1 MTAKWAP
8 AKKEFRFISA
18 PRGAHKLGE
27 SLPLLS
33 IIRDNLKL
41 AGIAREA
48 KKIIKSREVL
58 VDGKVCSDHRRG
70 IGLFDS
76 VSLPKANSHH
86 RFVGGKLVEVNASDS
101 KQKICK
107 IIGKSAVAGGKIQ
120 VALHDGRNLL
130 LEISRIS
137 ENSASSQ
144 KSERFL
150 PKNNYSVGDS
160 LLLEVPEQKIS
171 EHFKFETGALV
182 LVTRGANVGRLAH
195 VHKIERGIN
204 KKLWLEHGKE
214 KFEAPFDGVI
224 VVGREKPAIDLGG
237 LGE

>member
-1 MTAKWAP
+1 MTRLKRLTTIWAP
-8 AKKEFRFISA
+8 AKKEHRFISA
-18 PRGAHKLGE
+18 PRGAHKLAE

-41 AGIAREA
+41 ADIAREA

-58 VDGKVCSDHRRG
+58 VDGKICTDHRRG
-70 IGLFDS
+70 VGLFDS
-76 VSLPKANSHH
+76 VSLPKANSNY

-107 IIGKSAVAGGKIQ
+107 IIGKQTIAKGKIQ

-130 LEISRIS
+130 L
-137 ENSASSQ
+137 Q
-144 KSERFL
+144 K
-150 PKNNYSVGDS
+150 NDYAVGDS
-160 LLLEVPEQKIS
+160 LLIEVPEQKVS
-171 EHFKFETGALV
+171 EHLKFETGALV

-204 KKLWLEHGKE
+204 HKLWLEHGKE

-224 VVGREKPAIDLGG
+224 VVGREKPAINLGG
-237 LGE
+237 SGE

>member
-1 MTAKWAP
+1 MVAKWAP
-8 AKKEFRFISA
+8 EKKEFRFISA
-18 PRGAHKLGE
+18 PRGPHKLAE

-41 AGIAREA
+41 ADIAREA

-58 VDGKVCSDHRRG
+58 VDGKVCTDHRRG
-70 IGLFDS
+70 VGLFDS

-107 IIGKSAVAGGKIQ
+107 IIGKRVVAGGKIQ

-130 LEISRIS
+130 LE
-137 ENSASSQ
+137 
-144 KSERFL
+144 
-150 PKNNYSVGDS
+150 KNNYSVGDS

-204 KKLWLEHGKE
+204 HKLWLVGAKTSQSDVRKSDDGKE